1 MNMNKLVTIALAF
14 FFVSPVLAQDDEKNL
29 VPNGDFEIAQTK
41 TLKNPGMF
49 QDLCESWYTATK
61 APADLFAE
69 GIKSEK
75 VSIPVNSFGKQDAA
89 SGDIYAGFRA
99 YTTDK
104 KTTRSYLAVQLTE
117 PLEKDQMYCVEFKI
131 SLADLS
137 KFGVNYIGA
146 VISDRKIVQPN
157 TGSIV
162 KDLNSITIKDQGN
175 KAMIGMEGWETV
187 CGTVIGSGR
196 EQYVII
202 GCFGADADL
211 KIEKTKK
218 PKDVLGVPAYHAY
231 YFVDDVKVVAVEA
244 KSQCSCSPDA
254 ERAPDLIYGQSSVM
268 DENAKGD
275 EIIASSAVYF
285 ASMKKTY
292 TQAGELT
299 LNSVVEILKANP
311 TWKLDVIGHCDNDEF
326 DEAKINARYANMGQQ
341 RADAI
346 ADYLKA
352 QGIDASRL
360 NVVSKENNDPANTR
374 PTDLSRAQN
383 RRVTFKVKK

>member
-1 MNMNKLVTIALAF
+1 MNKLVIIALAF
-14 FFVSPVLAQDDEKNL
+14 FFVSPVLAQDEEINL
-29 VPNGDFEIAQTK
+29 VPNGDFEKAQTK

-75 VSIPVNSFGKQDAA
+75 VAIPVNSFGKQDAA

-104 KTTRSYLAVQLTE
+104 KTSRSYLAVQFTE

-146 VISDRKIVQPN
+146 HISDRKIVQPN
-157 TGSIV
+157 TGSIIQ
-162 KDLNSITIKDQGN
+162 DLNAISIKDQGN
-175 KAMIGMEGWETV
+175 KAMVNMDGWETV

-196 EQYVII
+196 EQYLII

-218 PKDVLGVPAYHAY
+218 PKDVVGVQAFHAY
-231 YFVDDVKVVAVEA
+231 YFVDDVRVVAVEA
-244 KSQCSCSPDA
+244 KSQCACSPDA
-254 ERAPDLIYGQSSVM
+254 ERAPDLIYGQASVPN
-268 DENAKGD
+268 ENAKGD
-275 EIIASSAVYF
+275 EIIGSSAVYF
-285 ASMKKTY
+285 ASLKKTF
-292 TQAGELT
+292 TQAGEES
-299 LNSVVEILKANP
+299 LNKIVEILKANP
-311 TWKLDVIGHCDNDEF
+311 TWKLDVMGHCDNDEF
-326 DEAKINARYANMGQQ
+326 DEAKINTRYANMGEQ
-341 RADAI
+341 RANAI
-346 ADYLKA
+346 ADYLKSK
-352 QGIDASRL
+352 GIDASRIS
-360 NVVSKENNDPANTR
+360 VVSKENNDPANTR